1 MLYHIIVGFIFPWL
15 LGAYLVKNQTKLF
28 IIFYPIGVATS
39 ILVNEIGFNY
49 FWKMDIVFQ
58 ESSLTGI
65 PYDLGLYPI
74 LGCLF
79 ICVIHYKK
87 MPILITFLIFTFVTT
102 FGEYILVCLEKIV
115 YRNEWNIIWTG
126 VSYLFAYS
134 IYYVYYKLVRKF
146 ILLN

>member
-1 MLYHIIVGFIFPWL
+1 MSNEMTNCILQIKSNF
-15 LGAYLVKNQTKLF
+15 KLKDR
-28 IIFYPIGVATS
+28 S
-39 ILVNEIGFNY
+39 
-49 FWKMDIVFQ
+49 K
-58 ESSLTGI
+58 
-65 PYDLGLYPI
+65 
-74 LGCLF
+74 LF

-87 MPILITFLIFTFVTT
+87 MPILITFLVFTFVTT

-126 VSYLFAYS
+126 VSYLFTYS